1 MGKSFCDQFSADFCC
16 VWPFYKCLAT
26 TWGNSSKNGASGIR
40 LWRQATHPIRSR
52 STESPREYWILSG
65 KYLCFFMLT
74 ISRSGNSTFPK
85 NLHFRI
91 LIFIS
96 ACNVFCSKKVHI
108 RIHRN
113 PAPKVCVVQHC
124 IRLPKV
130 WKNCS
135 KIFGKNSSNFELFF
149 RFRFS
154 SSQRR
159 LIN

>member
-1 MGKSFCDQFSADFCC
+1 MF
-16 VWPFYKCLAT
+16 
-26 TWGNSSKNGASGIR
+26 
-40 LWRQATHPIRSR
+40 
-52 STESPREYWILSG
+52 
-65 KYLCFFMLT
+65 T
-74 ISRSGNSTFPK
+74 ISWSGNSTFPK
-85 NLHFRI
+85 NLHVRI

-130 WKNCS
+130 GKKCS

-149 RFRFS
+149 RSHFS

-159 LIN
+159 LINYNVSTQTNSTEIASKRINFAKFNDFYKLVHSLVWKRESKRKKTSRKRNGTITKSNKSFFK